1 MKERIYVCHTFY
13 HVYITILKELALEK
27 NKQGEATIVLSR
39 LSNDF
44 GDIDERLRASGLF
57 EDVIWFDEKRD
68 DFFPELA
75 KYRKD
80 KGNIVFNMISRII
93 FTRKYA
99 KLEEAYVPVNF
110 RDYKNIYVFCDTDPI
125 GYYLNQKKIRYHAVE
140 DGYNC
145 LEKLDAARYDNR
157 GAFKLKAFM
166 SKKLN
171 LIFVQNGYGKY
182 CMDMEV
188 NDISVITHPC
198 PYYIEKPRKELIDR
212 LTARD
217 KEIILS
223 VFMKN
228 KAEVLEALEKDKD
241 RDRVLILTEPLCDLK
256 TRKKIFKDLADE
268 YGKYGMVVFKPHPR
282 DVLDYKPIFPDNQII
297 DKTVPM
303 EMLNY
308 LPVRFSK
315 IVSVFTRLG
324 SIEFA
329 DEKIELGADFMDKY
343 EAPELHRFEV

>member
-44 GDIDERLRASGLF
+44 EDIDERLRASGLF

-99 KLEEAYVPVNF
+99 KLEEEYVPVDF
-110 RDYKNIYVFCDTDPI
+110 GDYKNIYVFCDTDPI

-256 TRKKIFKDLADE
+256 TREKIFKDLAEE
-268 YGKYGMVVFKPHPR
+268 YGKFGTVVFKPHPR
-282 DVLDYKPIFPDNQII
+282 DVLDYKPFFPEHQII